1 MQSASAPTEPLK
13 IGYYLWLAA
22 IGAIVYAYVFA
33 TSRAEMANT
42 SLDPITTN
50 EAIKKP
56 IPNTGHRVITLL
68 PIVWL
73 YAVLTKGYT
82 ALVIERVNN
91 IWYILINLF
100 LTLLTLVGLV
110 FVSIA
115 ATKEEWIAK
124 VLNDAYV
131 EIANTKDESAKAKLI
146 SEKVDGAKINMDIK
160 GSERTGWFITNIVFI
175 GIFFIIVPIVVAL
188 WQGIVNRAQF
198 LASYAPILYGFFTI
212 ASQFVFNFWFPFMM
226 MVYFVKTGATDWFR
240 IVAVVSIVIA
250 IAYNLYNLSPQSFMF
265 GWLGKFFGNGLMP
278 SWVESL
284 KESVKYVI
292 TTSPIFSYLKFV
304 TTNDLIDIVAKK
316 VLIFALLCYVA
327 YLMISVYNFK
337 NSLVP
342 CVSTHFASC
351 FWDPNLK
358 KSADEKTYYD
368 PNKNTPYINALFY
381 TLMMTMGVNIL
392 NYLIVLGGPWLMNT
406 WVMISIKNWFNNTTN
421 TAAPVPPYPGH
432 WEFAKTLFL
441 LSTFPFTWIVK
452 LFVQHPII
460 TIVAFIAFAA
470 IGVLLYRSSFD
481 LTAFIEGQRGTV
493 ITLFTLFIAS
503 LILFGVYMYN
513 SNKAPSGSSSSGN
526 TNSSGTKA
534 PGGSSSSPT
543 YSEFILRP
551 MLFIAVA
558 ACIIGIVS
566 YFFTS
571 QSRLVTMANLLQYGI
586 TALIYIVGIAIV
598 IGIVRTMFSMSRK
611 MGDSMFQTSE
621 DSNWVINVLKLI
633 GNVLFY
639 LPCLMLDFVD
649 MLKEQYGLTTHAYL
663 LAAAAAF
670 ILAGLYLPSL
680 VTKAINHTGV
690 QIVSA
695 PISMTTSTKIT
706 RYTVQFVESKGV
718 VSHAS
723 GPNPLPPL
731 STSAPTTTTSAP
743 TTTTSPTT
751 TPAPTPT
758 MNPTDIKLHNYSYGV
773 SAWFYIRPQPPNT
786 QSNSNA
792 QLNVF
797 NFQDPAIAKEMNIGP
812 NVSYNPKTNA
822 LQVTIGKSAAIPP
835 ITDIPLQRWNNIV
848 INSDKGA
855 IDIFMN
861 GRLVYTGTHLPL
873 IPVQSLPVNNVVIGN
888 GKEGDENKDD
898 DAKDKTFG
906 IQGELCNMVLK
917 HEPFTNAE
925 IAWFYETNKMLNPP
939 LVGVNPDP
947 LNQGDSASYLA
958 SQSVSN
964 KIVDNEYNVDKTPNN
979 PLSLST
985 YGARTYGILGAF
997 FGAIFGWLFNRDDG
1011 ERVKGLLMGTVVFGL
1026 IGAVLGALFSTDGT
1040 VANIM
1045 KTVANVF
1052 VNTF

>member
-1 MQSASAPTEPLK
+1 MQSASEPNESLK
-13 IGYYLWLAA
+13 LGYYLWPAA

-42 SLDPITTN
+42 SLDPLDPNENITKDDEKQNRTRHSL
-50 EAIKKP
+50 
-56 IPNTGHRVITLL
+56 PNTGHRVITLL
-68 PIVWL
+68 PLVWL
-73 YAVLTKGYT
+73 YAVLTKVYNSF
-82 ALVIERVNN
+82 AVEHAD
-91 IWYILINLF
+91 NLRF
-100 LTLLTLVGLV
+100 TIGNFILTLLTLVGLV
-110 FVSIA
+110 FVSIG
-115 ATKEEWIAK
+115 ATQS
-124 VLNDAYV
+124 NDP
-131 EIANTKDESAKAKLI
+131 
-146 SEKVDGAKINMDIK
+146 GAKMNIT
-160 GSERTGWFITNIVFI
+160 GSERTGWFTTNIVLL
-175 GIFFIIVPIVVAL
+175 GIIAVVFPL
-188 WQGIVNRAQF
+188 WSLWGRRANF
-198 LASYAPILYGFFTI
+198 LNNLSA
-212 ASQFVFNFWFPFMM
+212 FVFSFWFPFMM

-278 SWVESL
+278 SWFESL
-284 KESVKYVI
+284 KESVKYFFN
-292 TTSPIFSYLKFV
+292 TSPLLSYAKFV
-304 TTNDLIDIVAKK
+304 ETNDLIEVVAKK

-327 YLMISVYNFK
+327 YLMISVYKFK

-351 FWDPNLK
+351 FWDPEFK
-358 KSADEKTYYD
+358 QTGYD

-392 NYLIVLGGPWLMNT
+392 NFFINQVSPYKRYNNAFNGATNAIPDPPGFWTLVQLI
-406 WVMISIKNWFNNTTN
+406 F
-421 TAAPVPPYPGH
+421 
-432 WEFAKTLFL
+432 
-441 LSTFPFTWIVK
+441 FPFVWIFK

-470 IGVLLYRSSFD
+470 IGVVLYRSSFD

-503 LILFGVYMYN
+503 LVMFGVHTYT
-513 SNKAPSGSSSSGN
+513 SNKGPGGSSSSSN
-526 TNSSGTKA
+526 KA
-534 PGGSSSSPT
+534 PGGSSSSTGSSGPT

-551 MLFIAVA
+551 MIFIAVA
-558 ACIIGIVS
+558 ACIIGIIS

-586 TALIYIVGIAIV
+586 TALIYITGIAIV
-598 IGIVRTMFSMSRK
+598 VGIFRTVFSMSRK

-649 MLKEQYGLTTHAYL
+649 TLKEQYGLTSRPYWIL
-663 LAAAAAF
+663 LAVEAAF

-695 PISMTTSTKIT
+695 PISMTVSTKIT
-706 RYTVQFVESKGV
+706 RYTVQFVDSKGV

-731 STSAPTTTTSAP
+731 STSAPTT
-743 TTTTSPTT
+743 
-751 TPAPTPT
+751 TPT

-786 QSNSNA
+786 QSNSNE

-797 NFQDPAIAKEMNIGP
+797 NFQDPGIAKEMHIGP
-812 NVSYNPKTNA
+812 NVSYNPQTNA
-822 LQVTIGKSAAIPP
+822 LQVKIGVSAAIPP
-835 ITDIPLQRWNNIV
+835 IEDVPLQRWNNMV

-861 GRLVYTGTHLPL
+861 GKLVYTGTHLPH
-873 IPVQSLPVNNVVIGN
+873 IPVLSSPVNNVVIGN

-925 IAWFYETNKMLNPP
+925 IAWFYKTNKMLNPP

-947 LNQGDSASYLA
+947 LNQGDAASYLA

-964 KIVDNEYNVDKTPNN
+964 KIADNEHNVDKTPNN
-979 PLSLST
+979 PLSFST
-985 YGARTYGILGAF
+985 SGATKYGCLGAL
-997 FGAIFGWLFNRDDG
+997 FGAIFGWLFNRDV
-1011 ERVKGLLMGTVVFGL
+1011 ESAKGVIMGTVVFGL
-1026 IGAVLGALFSTDGT
+1026 IGALLGALFSTDGT

>member
-1 MQSASAPTEPLK
+1 MQSASEPTEPLK

-22 IGAIVYAYVFA
+22 IGAIVYAYMFA

-42 SLDPITTN
+42 SLNPTTLD
-50 EAIKKP
+50 EATGKP

-68 PIVWL
+68 PFVWL
-73 YAVLTKGYT
+73 YAVLSKGYT
-82 ALVIERVNN
+82 ALSVEHATDGRFKILNVI
-91 IWYILINLF
+91 

-110 FVSIA
+110 VVSIG
-115 ATKEEWIAK
+115 ATQS
-124 VLNDAYV
+124 NDPDAGMN
-131 EIANTKDESAKAKLI
+131 IT
-146 SEKVDGAKINMDIK
+146 
-160 GSERTGWFITNIVFI
+160 GSERTGWFTTNIV
-175 GIFFIIVPIVVAL
+175 L
-188 WQGIVNRAQF
+188 LGIVAVLFPLWSLRRRVD
-198 LASYAPILYGFFTI
+198 FFNTFSGLLSI
-212 ASQFVFNFWFPFMM
+212 MSKFVFSFWFPFMM

-250 IAYNLYNLSPQSFMF
+250 IAYNLYNLYPQFFMF

-278 SWVESL
+278 SCVESL

-292 TTSPIFSYLKFV
+292 TTSPLLSYAKFV
-304 TTNDLIDIVAKK
+304 ETNDLIEVVAKK

-327 YLMISVYNFK
+327 YLMISVYKFK

-351 FWDPNLK
+351 FWDPDVK
-358 KSADEKTYYD
+358 QTGYD

-392 NYLIVLGGPWLMNT
+392 NFFINKFSLY
-406 WVMISIKNWFNNTTN
+406 KWFNNKVNNANAVNGPTYN
-421 TAAPVPPYPGH
+421 IPDPPGF
-432 WEFAKTLFL
+432 WTFIQLIF
-441 LSTFPFTWIVK
+441 FPFTWIVK

-503 LILFGVYMYN
+503 LILFGVYTYT
-513 SNKAPSGSSSSGN
+513 SNKAPSGSSSSSN
-526 TNSSGTKA
+526 KA
-534 PGGSSSSPT
+534 PGGSSSSTGSSGPT

-551 MLFIAVA
+551 VLFIAVA

-586 TALIYIVGIAIV
+586 TALIYITGIAIV
-598 IGIVRTMFSMSRK
+598 IGIARTMFSMSRK

-649 MLKEQYGLTTHAYL
+649 MLKEQYGLTTRPYLIL
-663 LAAAAAF
+663 LAMEAAF

-680 VTKAINHTGV
+680 ATKAINHTGV

-695 PISMTTSTKIT
+695 PISMTTSTKIS
-706 RYTVQFVESKGV
+706 RYTVQFVDSM
-718 VSHAS
+718 VSHAL
-723 GPNPLPPL
+723 GPNPIPPL
-731 STSAPTTTTSAP
+731 STSA
-743 TTTTSPTT
+743 PTT

-773 SAWFYIRPQPPNT
+773 SAWFYIHPHPPNT
-786 QSNSNA
+786 QSNSNE

-797 NFQDPAIAKEMNIGP
+797 NFQDPGIAKEMHIGP
-812 NVSYNPKTNA
+812 NVSYNPQTNA
-822 LQVTIGKSAAIPP
+822 LQVKIGVSAAIPP
-835 ITDIPLQRWNNIV
+835 IEDVPLQRWNNMV

-861 GRLVYTGTHLPL
+861 GRLVYTGTHLPH
-873 IPVQSLPVNNVVIGN
+873 IPVLSSPVNNVVIGN

-917 HEPFTNAE
+917 HDPFTNAE
-925 IAWFYETNKMLNPP
+925 IAWFYETNKMMNPP
-939 LVGVNPDP
+939 VVGVNPDP

-979 PLSLST
+979 PFSFST
-985 YGARTYGILGAF
+985 SGATRYGCLGAF

-1011 ERVKGLLMGTVVFGL
+1011 VEPAKGLVMGAVVFGI

>member
-1 MQSASAPTEPLK
+1 MQSASEPNESLK
-13 IGYYLWLAA
+13 LGYYLWLAA

-42 SLDPITTN
+42 SLDPLDPNENIT
-50 EAIKKP
+50 EDDKKQNRTRHSL
-56 IPNTGHRVITLL
+56 PNTGHRVITLL
-68 PIVWL
+68 PLVWL
-73 YAVLTKGYT
+73 YAVLTKVYNSF
-82 ALVIERVNN
+82 AVEHAD
-91 IWYILINLF
+91 NLRF
-100 LTLLTLVGLV
+100 TIGNFILTLLTLGGLLY
-110 FVSIA
+110 VSIA
-115 ATKEEWIAK
+115 AT
-124 VLNDAYV
+124 
-131 EIANTKDESAKAKLI
+131 
-146 SEKVDGAKINMDIK
+146 NMDIE
-160 GSERTGWFITNIVFI
+160 GSERTGWFTTNIVLW
-175 GIFFIIVPIVVAL
+175 GIIAVVFPLVSMWGGIANFFSNFSGLLPK
-188 WQGIVNRAQF
+188 
-198 LASYAPILYGFFTI
+198 
-212 ASQFVFNFWFPFMM
+212 ASQFVFSFWFPFMM
-226 MVYFVKTGATDWFR
+226 MVYLVKTGATDWFR
-240 IVAVVSIVIA
+240 IVAVVSIVAA
-250 IAYNLYNLSPQSFMF
+250 IAYNLYNLYNIYIKNVLMTP
-265 GWLGKFFGNGLMP
+265 GL
-278 SWVESL
+278 ESL
-284 KESVKYVI
+284 KESFKYF
-292 TTSPIFSYLKFV
+292 TESSPLLSYLKFV
-304 TTNDLIDIVAKK
+304 ETNDLVDVVAKR

-327 YLMISVYNFK
+327 YLMISVYKFK

-351 FWDPNLK
+351 FWDPDFK
-358 KSADEKTYYD
+358 QTGYD

-392 NYLIVLGGPWLMNT
+392 NYLIVLLGPWLMNT
-406 WVMISIKNWFNNTTN
+406 QLMINIKNFFNNTTN
-421 TAAPVPPYPGH
+421 TAAPVPYPDP
-432 WEFAKTLFL
+432 WESLKTLVQLIF
-441 LSTFPFTWIVK
+441 FPFVWIVK

-470 IGVLLYRSSFD
+470 LGVLLYRSSFD

-503 LILFGVYMYN
+503 LILFGVYTYTG
-513 SNKAPSGSSSSGN
+513 NKAPSGSSSGGTSSGG
-526 TNSSGTKA
+526 TNSGGTKD
-534 PGGSSSSPT
+534 PGGPTAT

-551 MLFIAVA
+551 MMFIAVA
-558 ACIIGIVS
+558 ACVIGIIS

-586 TALIYIVGIAIV
+586 TALIYITGIAIV
-598 IGIVRTMFSMSRK
+598 IGIVRTVFSMSRK

-621 DSNWVINVLKLI
+621 DSNWVINVLKLL

-649 MLKEQYGLTTHAYL
+649 VLKEQYGLTSRPYWIL
-663 LAAAAAF
+663 LAVEAAF

-695 PISMTTSTKIT
+695 PISMTVSTKIT
-706 RYTVQFVESKGV
+706 RYTVQFVDSKGV

-731 STSAPTTTTSAP
+731 PSATPTPTS
-743 TTTTSPTT
+743 
-751 TPAPTPT
+751 TPT

-786 QSNSNA
+786 QSNSNE

-797 NFQDPAIAKEMNIGP
+797 NFQDPGIAKEMHIGP

-822 LQVTIGKSAAIPP
+822 LQVKIGVSAAIPP
-835 ITDIPLQRWNNIV
+835 IEDVPLQRWNNMV

-861 GRLVYTGTHLPL
+861 GKLVYTGTHLPR
-873 IPVQSLPVNNVVIGN
+873 IPVLSSPVNNVVIGN
-888 GKEGDENKDD
+888 GMAGDENKDD

-925 IAWFYETNKMLNPP
+925 IAWFYKTNKMLNPP

-947 LNQGDSASYLA
+947 LNQGDAASYLA
-958 SQSVSN
+958 SQSVNN
-964 KIVDNEYNVDKTPNN
+964 KIADNEHNVDKTPNN
-979 PLSLST
+979 PLSFST
-985 YGARTYGILGAF
+985 SGATRYGFLGAF
-997 FGAIFGWLFNRDDG
+997 FGAILGWLFNRDD
-1011 ERVKGLLMGTVVFGL
+1011 EAVKGLLMGTVVFGI
-1026 IGAVLGALFSTDGT
+1026 IGALLGALFSTDGT

>member
-1 MQSASAPTEPLK
+1 MQSASEPNESLK
-13 IGYYLWLAA
+13 LGYYLWLAA

-42 SLDPITTN
+42 TPASMEEVVDASGNRTLIQKTDPATG
-50 EAIKKP
+50 KP

-68 PIVWL
+68 PFVWL

-82 ALVIERVNN
+82 ALSVEHATDGRFKILNVI
-91 IWYILINLF
+91 

-110 FVSIA
+110 FVSIG
-115 ATKEEWIAK
+115 ATQS
-124 VLNDAYV
+124 NDPDAGMN
-131 EIANTKDESAKAKLI
+131 IT
-146 SEKVDGAKINMDIK
+146 
-160 GSERTGWFITNIVFI
+160 GSERTGWFTTNIV
-175 GIFFIIVPIVVAL
+175 L
-188 WQGIVNRAQF
+188 LGIVAVLFPLVSMR
-198 LASYAPILYGFFTI
+198 GGI
-212 ASQFVFNFWFPFMM
+212 ANLFNTFSGLLSIMSKFVFSFWFPFMM
-226 MVYFVKTGATDWFR
+226 MVYLVKTGATDWFR
-240 IVAVVSIVIA
+240 IVAVVSIVAA
-250 IAYNLYNLSPQSFMF
+250 IAYNLYNLYNIYIKNVLMTP
-265 GWLGKFFGNGLMP
+265 GL
-278 SWVESL
+278 ESL
-284 KESVKYVI
+284 KESFKYFAES
-292 TTSPIFSYLKFV
+292 SPLLSYAKFV
-304 TTNDLIDIVAKK
+304 ETNDLIDVVAKR

-327 YLMISVYNFK
+327 YLMISVYKFK

-351 FWDPNLK
+351 FWDPDFK
-358 KSADEKTYYD
+358 QTGYD

-392 NYLIVLGGPWLMNT
+392 NFFINRVSLYKNYSNTVNGPTYN
-406 WVMISIKNWFNNTTN
+406 I
-421 TAAPVPPYPGH
+421 PEPPGL
-432 WEFAKTLFL
+432 WESLKTLVQLIF
-441 LSTFPFTWIVK
+441 FPFVWIVK
-452 LFVQHPII
+452 LFVQHPIAM
-460 TIVAFIAFAA
+460 IVAFIAFAA

-503 LILFGVYMYN
+503 LILFGVYTYT
-513 SNKAPSGSSSSGN
+513 SGTSSGG
-526 TNSSGTKA
+526 TSSGGNNS
-534 PGGSSSSPT
+534 GGNNSGGNNIGGNNSGPTAT

-551 MLFIAVA
+551 MMFIAVA
-558 ACIIGIVS
+558 ACVIGIIS

-571 QSRLVTMANLLQYGI
+571 QSRLVTMANLLQYAI

-663 LAAAAAF
+663 LAAEAAF

-706 RYTVQFVESKGV
+706 RYTVQFVDSKG

-731 STSAPTTTTSAP
+731 STSAPTT
-743 TTTTSPTT
+743 
-751 TPAPTPT
+751 TPT

-773 SAWFYIRPQPPNT
+773 SAWFYIHPHPPNT
-786 QSNSNA
+786 QSNYNMFKFGEDG
-792 QLNVF
+792 Q
-797 NFQDPAIAKEMNIGP
+797 IGP
-812 NVSYNPKTNA
+812 KVSYNA
-822 LQVTIGKSAAIPP
+822 AKSNVIIEMNGSATIPP
-835 ITDIPLQRWNNIV
+835 IEDVPLQRWNNVV

-861 GRLVYTGTHLPL
+861 GRLVYTGTHL
-873 IPVQSLPVNNVVIGN
+873 QPVNNAKHNVVIGS
-888 GKEGDENKDD
+888 GKSDDEK
-898 DAKDKTFG
+898 G

-917 HEPFTNAE
+917 RDPFTNAE

-964 KIVDNEYNVDKTPNN
+964 QIVDNEYNVDKTPNN
-979 PLSLST
+979 PLSIST
-985 YGARTYGILGAF
+985 SGATKYGFLGAF
-997 FGAIFGWLFNRDDG
+997 FGAIFGWLFNRDD
-1011 ERVKGLLMGTVVFGL
+1011 EAVKGLLMGTVVFGI

>member
-1 MQSASAPTEPLK
+1 MQSASEPNESLK
-13 IGYYLWLAA
+13 LGYYLWLAA

-42 SLDPITTN
+42 SLDPTTTN
-50 EAIKKP
+50 EATNTP

-68 PIVWL
+68 PFVWL
-73 YAVLTKGYT
+73 YAILTKGYT
-82 ALVIERVNN
+82 ALSFEYASETKFKIGNVI
-91 IWYILINLF
+91 
-100 LTLLTLVGLV
+100 LTLLTLIGLV
-110 FVSIA
+110 FVSIG
-115 ATKEEWIAK
+115 ATQSNDPLAK
-124 VLNDAYV
+124 M
-131 EIANTKDESAKAKLI
+131 E
-146 SEKVDGAKINMDIK
+146 IK
-160 GSERTGWFITNIVFI
+160 GSERTGWVTTNFVFI
-175 GIFFIIVPIVVAL
+175 GIIFLLVAGL
-188 WQGIVNRAQF
+188 LNAHAVNDTG
-198 LASYAPILYGFFTI
+198 LAGNYNWTWPARHITLFVYVLQIT
-212 ASQFVFNFWFPFMM
+212 SQFVFSFWFPFMM
-226 MVYFVKTGATDWFR
+226 MVYLVKTGATDWFR
-240 IVAVVSIVIA
+240 IVAVVSIVAA
-250 IAYNLYNLSPQSFMF
+250 IAYNLYNLYNIYI
-265 GWLGKFFGNGLMP
+265 KNGLMTP
-278 SWVESL
+278 GLESL
-284 KESVKYVI
+284 KESVKYFFN
-292 TTSPIFSYLKFV
+292 TSPLLSYLKFV
-304 TTNDLIDIVAKK
+304 ETNDLIDVVAKR

-327 YLMISVYNFK
+327 YLMISVYKFK

-351 FWDPNLK
+351 FWDPEFK
-358 KSADEKTYYD
+358 QTGYD

-392 NYLIVLGGPWLMNT
+392 NYLIVLVGPWLMNT
-406 WVMISIKNWFNNTTN
+406 QLMIRIKNWFNNTTN
-421 TAAPVPPYPGH
+421 TAAPVPPYPGP
-432 WEFAKTLFL
+432 WESLKTLFQL
-441 LSTFPFTWIVK
+441 IFFPFVWIVK

-470 IGVLLYRSSFD
+470 LGVLLYRSSFD

-493 ITLFTLFIAS
+493 ITLFTLLIAS
-503 LILFGVYMYN
+503 LILFGVYTYTGTSSGTSSGGTTN
-513 SNKAPSGSSSSGN
+513 SSGSSSG
-526 TNSSGTKA
+526 
-534 PGGSSSSPT
+534 PT

-551 MLFIAVA
+551 MMFIAVA
-558 ACIIGIVS
+558 ACIIGIIS
-566 YFFTS
+566 YFVTS

-586 TALIYIVGIAIV
+586 TALIYITGIAIV
-598 IGIVRTMFSMSRK
+598 IGIVRTVFSMSRK

-649 MLKEQYGLTTHAYL
+649 VLKEQYGLTSRPYWIL
-663 LAAAAAF
+663 LAVEAAF

-695 PISMTTSTKIT
+695 PISMTVSTKIT
-706 RYTVQFVESKGV
+706 RYTVQFVDSKGV

-731 STSAPTTTTSAP
+731 PSATPTP
-743 TTTTSPTT
+743 TPT
-751 TPAPTPT
+751 PTPT
-758 MNPTDIKLHNYSYGV
+758 MNPTDIKLQNYSYGV

-786 QSNSNA
+786 QSNSNE

-797 NFQDPAIAKEMNIGP
+797 NFQDPGIAKEMNIGP

-822 LQVTIGKSAAIPP
+822 LQVTIGESAAIPL

-861 GRLVYTGTHLPL
+861 GKLVYTGTHLPR
-873 IPVQSLPVNNVVIGN
+873 IPDTRRSSPVNNVVIGN
-888 GKEGDENKDD
+888 GMAGDENKEDD
-898 DAKDKTFG
+898 EKDKTFG

-925 IAWFYETNKMLNPP
+925 IAWFYKTNKMLNPP

-947 LNQGDSASYLA
+947 LNQGDAASYLA

-964 KIVDNEYNVDKTPNN
+964 KIADNEYNVDKTPNN
-979 PLSLST
+979 PLSFST
-985 YGARTYGILGAF
+985 SGATRYGFLGAF
-997 FGAIFGWLFNRDDG
+997 FGAILGWLFNRDD
-1011 ERVKGLLMGTVVFGL
+1011 EAVKGLLMGTVVFGI
-1026 IGAVLGALFSTDGT
+1026 IGALLGALFSTDGT

>member
-1 MQSASAPTEPLK
+1 MQSASEPNESLK
-13 IGYYLWLAA
+13 LGYYLWLAA

-42 SLDPITTN
+42 SLDPLDPNENIT
-50 EAIKKP
+50 EDDKKQNRTRHSL
-56 IPNTGHRVITLL
+56 PNTGHRVITLL
-68 PIVWL
+68 PLVWL
-73 YAVLTKGYT
+73 YAVLTKVYNSF
-82 ALVIERVNN
+82 AVEHAD
-91 IWYILINLF
+91 NLRF
-100 LTLLTLVGLV
+100 TIGNFILTLLTLVGLV
-110 FVSIA
+110 FVSIG
-115 ATKEEWIAK
+115 ATQS
-124 VLNDAYV
+124 NDP
-131 EIANTKDESAKAKLI
+131 
-146 SEKVDGAKINMDIK
+146 GAKMNIT
-160 GSERTGWFITNIVFI
+160 GSERTGWFTTNIVLL
-175 GIFFIIVPIVVAL
+175 GIIAVFPL
-188 WQGIVNRAQF
+188 WSMWGGRANF
-198 LASYAPILYGFFTI
+198 LNNLSA
-212 ASQFVFNFWFPFMM
+212 FVFSFWFPFMM
-226 MVYFVKTGATDWFR
+226 MVYLVKTGATDWFR
-240 IVAVVSIVIA
+240 IVAVVSIVAA
-250 IAYNLYNLSPQSFMF
+250 IAYNLYNLYNIYI
-265 GWLGKFFGNGLMP
+265 KNGLMTP
-278 SWVESL
+278 GLESL
-284 KESVKYVI
+284 KESVKYFFN
-292 TTSPIFSYLKFV
+292 TSPLLSYLKFV
-304 TTNDLIDIVAKK
+304 ETNDLIDVVAKR

-327 YLMISVYNFK
+327 YLMISVYKFK

-351 FWDPNLK
+351 FWDPEFK
-358 KSADEKTYYD
+358 QTGYD

-392 NYLIVLGGPWLMNT
+392 NYLIVLFGPWLMNT
-406 WVMISIKNWFNNTTN
+406 QLMINIKNLFNNTTN
-421 TAAPVPPYPGH
+421 TAAPVPPYPGP
-432 WEFAKTLFL
+432 WESLKTLFQL
-441 LSTFPFTWIVK
+441 IFFPFVWIVK

-470 IGVLLYRSSFD
+470 LGVLLYRSSFD

-503 LILFGVYMYN
+503 LILFGVYTYT
-513 SNKAPSGSSSSGN
+513 GTSSGTSRGTSSGTSRGGTTN
-526 TNSSGTKA
+526 SNSSG
-534 PGGSSSSPT
+534 PT

-551 MLFIAVA
+551 MMFIAVA
-558 ACIIGIVS
+558 ACIIGIIS
-566 YFFTS
+566 YFVTS

-586 TALIYIVGIAIV
+586 TMLIYITGIAIV
-598 IGIVRTMFSMSRK
+598 IGIVRTVFSMSRK

-649 MLKEQYGLTTHAYL
+649 VLKEQYGLTSRPYWIL
-663 LAAAAAF
+663 LAVEAAF

-695 PISMTTSTKIT
+695 PISMTVSTKIT
-706 RYTVQFVESKGV
+706 RYTVQFVDSKGV

-731 STSAPTTTTSAP
+731 PSATPTSTPT
-743 TTTTSPTT
+743 
-751 TPAPTPT
+751 PTPT
-758 MNPTDIKLHNYSYGV
+758 MNPTDIKLQNYSYGV

-786 QSNSNA
+786 QSNSNE

-797 NFQDPAIAKEMNIGP
+797 NFQDPGIAKEMNIGP
-812 NVSYNPKTNA
+812 NVSYNPKTNE
-822 LQVTIGKSAAIPP
+822 LQVTIGESAAIPP

-861 GRLVYTGTHLPL
+861 GKLVYTGTHLPR
-873 IPVQSLPVNNVVIGN
+873 IPNARRSSPVNNVVIGN
-888 GKEGDENKDD
+888 GKAGDENKDD

-925 IAWFYETNKMLNPP
+925 IAWFYKTNKMLNPP

-964 KIVDNEYNVDKTPNN
+964 KIADNEHNVDKTPNN
-979 PLSLST
+979 PLSFST
-985 YGARTYGILGAF
+985 SGATRYGFLGAF
-997 FGAIFGWLFNRDDG
+997 FGAILGWLFNRDD
-1011 ERVKGLLMGTVVFGL
+1011 EAVKGLLMGTVVFGI
-1026 IGAVLGALFSTDGT
+1026 IGALLGALFSTDGT

>member
-1 MQSASAPTEPLK
+1 MQSASEPNESLK

-42 SLDPITTN
+42 TLDPLNPKEILTDDDKEQNRTRQSL
-50 EAIKKP
+50 
-56 IPNTGHRVITLL
+56 PNTGHRVITLL
-68 PIVWL
+68 PFVWL
-73 YAVLTKGYT
+73 YAFLTKVYT
-82 ALVIERVNN
+82 ALSFEYASETKFKIGNVI
-91 IWYILINLF
+91 
-100 LTLLTLVGLV
+100 LTLGTLIGLV
-110 FVSIA
+110 FVSIG
-115 ATKEEWIAK
+115 ATQSNDPLAK
-124 VLNDAYV
+124 
-131 EIANTKDESAKAKLI
+131 
-146 SEKVDGAKINMDIK
+146 MDIK
-160 GSERTGWFITNIVFI
+160 GSERTGWVTTNIVLM
-175 GIFFIIVPIVVAL
+175 GIIVVLFPFGAIL
-188 WQGIVNRAQF
+188 WKKITNTPDTFFV
-198 LASYAPILYGFFTI
+198 ILSRLLPKT
-212 ASQFVFNFWFPFMM
+212 SQFVFSFWFPFMM

-250 IAYNLYNLSPQSFMF
+250 IAYNLTNLYNIYIKNVLMTP
-265 GWLGKFFGNGLMP
+265 GL
-278 SWVESL
+278 ESL
-284 KESVKYVI
+284 KESFKYFAE
-292 TTSPIFSYLKFV
+292 TSPLLRYFRFV
-304 TTNDLIDIVAKK
+304 TTNDLIDVVAKK

-327 YLMISVYNFK
+327 YLMISVYKFK

-351 FWDPNLK
+351 FWDPDVK
-358 KSADEKTYYD
+358 QTGYD

-392 NYLIVLGGPWLMNT
+392 NYIIVLFGPELMNKQF
-406 WVMISIKNWFNNTTN
+406 MINIKNWFNNTTN
-421 TAAPVPPYPGH
+421 TAAPVPPSPGP
-432 WEFAKTLFL
+432 WEIAKTLFQL
-441 LSTFPFTWIVK
+441 IFFPFTWIVK

-503 LILFGVYMYN
+503 LILFGVYTYT

-526 TNSSGTKA
+526 TNSSG
-534 PGGSSSSPT
+534 GSSSSSGPT
-543 YSEFILRP
+543 YFEFILRP
-551 MLFIAVA
+551 MMFIAVA
-558 ACIIGIVS
+558 ACVIGIVW

-598 IGIVRTMFSMSRK
+598 IGIARTMFSMSRK

-663 LAAAAAF
+663 LAMEAAF

-706 RYTVQFVESKGV
+706 RYTVQFVDSKG

-731 STSAPTTTTSAP
+731 STSA
-743 TTTTSPTT
+743 PTT

-773 SAWFYIRPQPPNT
+773 SAWFYIHPHPPNT
-786 QSNSNA
+786 QSNSNE

-797 NFQDPAIAKEMNIGP
+797 KFGDGTIGP
-812 NVSYNPKTNA
+812 KVSYTANKNSVHIA
-822 LQVTIGKSAAIPP
+822 MNGSATIPP
-835 ITDIPLQRWNNIV
+835 IEDVPLQRWNNVV
-848 INSDKGA
+848 INSDNGA

-861 GRLVYTGTHLPL
+861 DRLVYTGTHL
-873 IPVQSLPVNNVVIGN
+873 QPVNNAKHNVVIGD
-888 GKEGDENKDD
+888 GKPGDE
-898 DAKDKTFG
+898 KDKTSG

-917 HEPFTNAE
+917 RDPFTNAE

-964 KIVDNEYNVDKTPNN
+964 NIVDNEYNVDKTPDN

-1011 ERVKGLLMGTVVFGL
+1011 VEPEKGLIMGAVVFGI